1 MQNEA
6 KEKLKQL
13 IDRYEKLTDKEIKE
27 VYNEQR
33 TKDHFIRPLFEALGW
48 DFLSDVWSETDVLGK
63 RVDYAFMISGN
74 TKFLV
79 EAKPLKADLDM
90 KIHAKQ
96 AIKYAWNK
104 GITWAI
110 LTDFESIKIF
120 NAQAHSKLL
129 LDKLVFEISYKDYL
143 SDFKRLNLLSKES
156 FKNNALDDYAI
167 KHGKKLKKLTVNDKL
182 FNDLKEIRKG
192 LTDGFGKWDKTINS
206 EDLEE
211 GVQRIIERLMFIRV
225 LEDKGL
231 EDPVLMPI
239 LHKWENNQNEPLFKK
254 LITKFRELDDIYN
267 SNIFKKHACEDWE
280 EYGVKWNKIFS
291 LLYGSQVYEYDF
303 KRIPADVLG
312 GVYES
317 YLSYIAQNPIEI
329 ETDKESGK
337 LFKTEDKREQKEKS
351 REKRKEQG
359 IFYTPRFIVDYI
371 VENTVGKKLGEA
383 KSMHELKQIKIL
395 DPACGSGSF
404 LTKALKVFN
413 EKYIDFGNPGG
424 QATKSEILLSNIYG
438 VDLDPKAVE
447 LAKLNLLVEA
457 LEEQQKLPDLTE
469 NVRVGNS
476 LISGEEKEL
485 EKYFGKDWRD
495 KRPFNWEEEFKGVFK
510 QGGFDVII
518 GNPPWVS
525 IKGKQKSLEYS
536 DKELLYYYE
545 KLDLNTY
552 APNLYEAFIRKSL
565 SLLKDGGLFSF
576 IVPDRFC
583 ANSQFIKLREYLLSH
598 FSIKKLLFRV
608 DFPGVIA
615 DTVIFVIEKN
625 KFKNNI
631 IEVGDYSKQKYTKIL
646 QSVYN
651 KQPDF
656 SFFFVD
662 NVIFEIFNK
671 ILLNSKTKPLSE
683 LVKSTSGCGAKSNLL
698 NKEKQNEKEI
708 KVIKGENIG
717 RYNNKG
723 FFWFDFKNENLSGR
737 TRDVS
742 KLGFKNKILL
752 RKTGIDLI
760 ATFDDSSIYPEQSLY
775 FIYDKDKDLLLYL
788 LAIINSKLL
797 NNYYQN
803 FAITNRDATPQL
815 KNIDL
820 DKFPIIIPKK
830 DEKIILC
837 ELGRKMIQLNS
848 NLLSLSENSD
858 KWRKIKEEIEKTDKE
873 IDQKVYELYGLTKEE
888 IKIIEKN

>member
-280 EYGVKWNKIFS
+280 EYGVKWNKIFFPA
-291 LLYGSQVYEYDF
+291 LRLAGL
-303 KRIPADVLG
+303 RI
-312 GVYES
+312 
-317 YLSYIAQNPIEI
+317 
-329 ETDKESGK
+329 
-337 LFKTEDKREQKEKS
+337 
-351 REKRKEQG
+351 
-359 IFYTPRFIVDYI
+359 
-371 VENTVGKKLGEA
+371 
-383 KSMHELKQIKIL
+383 
-395 DPACGSGSF
+395 
-404 LTKALKVFN
+404 
-413 EKYIDFGNPGG
+413 
-424 QATKSEILLSNIYG
+424 
-438 VDLDPKAVE
+438 
-447 LAKLNLLVEA
+447 
-457 LEEQQKLPDLTE
+457 
-469 NVRVGNS
+469 
-476 LISGEEKEL
+476 
-485 EKYFGKDWRD
+485 
-495 KRPFNWEEEFKGVFK
+495 
-510 QGGFDVII
+510 
-518 GNPPWVS
+518 
-525 IKGKQKSLEYS
+525 
-536 DKELLYYYE
+536 
-545 KLDLNTY
+545 
-552 APNLYEAFIRKSL
+552 
-565 SLLKDGGLFSF
+565 
-576 IVPDRFC
+576 
-583 ANSQFIKLREYLLSH
+583 
-598 FSIKKLLFRV
+598 
-608 DFPGVIA
+608 
-615 DTVIFVIEKN
+615 
-625 KFKNNI
+625 
-631 IEVGDYSKQKYTKIL
+631 
-646 QSVYN
+646 
-651 KQPDF
+651 
-656 SFFFVD
+656 
-662 NVIFEIFNK
+662 
-671 ILLNSKTKPLSE
+671 
-683 LVKSTSGCGAKSNLL
+683 
-698 NKEKQNEKEI
+698 
-708 KVIKGENIG
+708 
-717 RYNNKG
+717 
-723 FFWFDFKNENLSGR
+723 
-737 TRDVS
+737 
-742 KLGFKNKILL
+742 
-752 RKTGIDLI
+752 
-760 ATFDDSSIYPEQSLY
+760 
-775 FIYDKDKDLLLYL
+775 
-788 LAIINSKLL
+788 
-797 NNYYQN
+797 
-803 FAITNRDATPQL
+803 
-815 KNIDL
+815 
-820 DKFPIIIPKK
+820 
-830 DEKIILC
+830 
-837 ELGRKMIQLNS
+837 
-848 NLLSLSENSD
+848 
-858 KWRKIKEEIEKTDKE
+858 
-873 IDQKVYELYGLTKEE
+873 
-888 IKIIEKN
+888 